1 MAKKEEAVLVGYK
14 LLYNRS
20 GKLITERISVDI
32 KELEPY
38 FNKEE
43 FSTLQTVVRECT
55 QRLDSIHHY
64 IESNLNARLMKD

>member
-1 MAKKEEAVLVGYK
+1 MSKIVKY
-14 LLYNRS
+14 S
-20 GKLITERISVDI
+20 HISSDETDSDNFLDTVDI

-43 FSTLQTVVRECT
+43 FATLQTVVRECT